1 MSNKEITIDMRG
13 QVCPAPVIEAKKAM
27 DADANTYVKVIVD
40 NDVSRDNVVKLGE
53 YRGYENHV
61 LEQEGNYI
69 VVLIPP
75 TAVKAEV
82 AAVSAVNIQTS
93 NDLEDLDLED
103 IFENE
108 FAAPLGKVVTNTT
121 IAGGEAPF
129 YMTNGTG
136 SLERSIAAYEK
147 TKAEKAAMGAPI
159 SQDTVPPELMGT
171 AVPSVP
177 TSSMGGKVLL
187 LTKDY
192 LGEGSEELGRNL
204 MKTFIYVLTET
215 DVKPKAIYCINSA
228 VKMLVEGSEHI
239 ENFKALE
246 AAGVTV
252 SGCGICLDFYEVKD
266 KVQVGTITNLY
277 AITESMMQEPF
288 VTL

>member
-1 MSNKEITIDMRG
+1 MSNKEVMLDMRG
-13 QVCPAPVIEAKKAM
+13 KACPEPVIEAKKAM
-27 DADANTYVKVIVD
+27 DADGTTYVKVLVD

-75 TAVKAEV
+75 TAVTEELAT
-82 AAVSAVNIQTS
+82 ASALDIQTS
-93 NDLEDLDLED
+93 NDLDDLDLED

-108 FAAPLGKVVTNTT
+108 FAAPLGKVITNTT
-121 IAGGEAPF
+121 IAGGDAPF

-147 TKAEKAAMGAPI
+147 MKAEKAAMGAPI
-159 SQDTVPPELMGT
+159 TQEMESPEVKM
-171 AVPSVP
+171 P
-177 TSSMGGKVLL
+177 TPVMPAQGVGDKVLL

-204 MKTFIYVLTET
+204 MKSFLYVLTEA

-228 VKMLVEGSEHI
+228 VNMLVEGSEHI

-246 AAGVTV
+246 SSGVTIG
-252 SGCGICLDFYEVKD
+252 GCGICLDFYEVKD

>member
-1 MSNKEITIDMRG
+1 MSNKEVMLDMRG
-13 QVCPAPVIEAKKAM
+13 KACPEPVIEAKKAM
-27 DADANTYVKVIVD
+27 DADGTTYVKVLVD

-75 TAVKAEV
+75 TVVTEELATA
-82 AAVSAVNIQTS
+82 SALDIQTS
-93 NDLEDLDLED
+93 NDLDDLDLED

-108 FAAPLGKVVTNTT
+108 FAAPLGKVITNTT
-121 IAGGEAPF
+121 IAGGDAPF

-147 TKAEKAAMGAPI
+147 MKAEKAAMGAPI
-159 SQDTVPPELMGT
+159 TQEMESPEMKM
-171 AVPSVP
+171 P
-177 TSSMGGKVLL
+177 TPVMPAQGVGDKVLL

-192 LGEGSEELGRNL
+192 LGEGSEELGRTL
-204 MKTFIYVLTET
+204 MKSFLYVLTEA

-228 VKMLVEGSEHI
+228 VNMLVTGSEHI

-246 AAGVTV
+246 SSGVTIG
-252 SGCGICLDFYEVKD
+252 GCGICLDFYEVKD
-266 KVQVGTITNLY
+266 KVQVGTVTNLY

>member
-1 MSNKEITIDMRG
+1 MSNKEVMLDMRG
-13 QVCPAPVIEAKKAM
+13 KACPEPVIEAKKAM
-27 DADANTYVKVIVD
+27 DADGTTYVKVLVD

-75 TAVKAEV
+75 TVVTEELATA
-82 AAVSAVNIQTS
+82 SALDIQTS
-93 NDLEDLDLED
+93 NDLDDLDLED

-108 FAAPLGKVVTNTT
+108 FAAPLGKVITNAT
-121 IAGGEAPF
+121 IAGGDAPF

-147 TKAEKAAMGAPI
+147 MKAEKAAMGAPI
-159 SQDTVPPELMGT
+159 TQEMESPEMKM
-171 AVPSVP
+171 P
-177 TSSMGGKVLL
+177 TPVMPAQGVGDKVLL

-204 MKTFIYVLTET
+204 MKSFLYVLTEA

-228 VKMLVEGSEHI
+228 VNMLVEGSEHI

-246 AAGVTV
+246 SAGVTIG
-252 SGCGICLDFYEVKD
+252 GCGICLDFYEVKD
-266 KVQVGTITNLY
+266 KVQVGTVTNLY

>member
-1 MSNKEITIDMRG
+1 MSNKEVMLDMRG
-13 QVCPAPVIEAKKAM
+13 KACPEPVIEAKKAM
-27 DADANTYVKVIVD
+27 DADGTTYVKVLVD

-75 TAVKAEV
+75 TAVTEELAT
-82 AAVSAVNIQTS
+82 ASALNIQTS
-93 NDLEDLDLED
+93 NDLDDLDLED

-147 TKAEKAAMGAPI
+147 MKAEKAAMGAPI
-159 SQDTVPPELMGT
+159 TQEMESPEMKMPTPVMPPQGVGE
-171 AVPSVP
+171 
-177 TSSMGGKVLL
+177 KVLL

-204 MKTFIYVLTET
+204 MKSFLYVLTEA

-228 VKMLVEGSEHI
+228 VNMLVTGSEHLD
-239 ENFKALE
+239 NLTALE
-246 AAGVTV
+246 AAGVTIA
-252 SGCGICLDFYEVKD
+252 GCGICLDFYGVKD

-277 AITESMMQEPF
+277 AITESLLQEQV

>member
-1 MSNKEITIDMRG
+1 MSNKEVKLDMRG
-13 QVCPAPVIEAKKAM
+13 KACPEPVIEAKKAM
-27 DADANTYVKVIVD
+27 DADGTTYVKVLVD

-75 TAVKAEV
+75 TAVTEELAT
-82 AAVSAVNIQTS
+82 ASALNIQTS
-93 NDLEDLDLED
+93 NDLDDLDLED

-108 FAAPLGKVVTNTT
+108 FAAPLGKVITNTT
-121 IAGGEAPF
+121 IAGGDAPF

-147 TKAEKAAMGAPI
+147 MKAGKAAMGAPI
-159 SQDTVPPELMGT
+159 TQEMESPEVKM
-171 AVPSVP
+171 P
-177 TSSMGGKVLL
+177 TSVMPAQGVGDKVLL

-204 MKTFIYVLTET
+204 MKSFLYVLTEA

-228 VKMLVEGSEHI
+228 VNMLVEGSEHI

-246 AAGVTV
+246 SAGVTIG
-252 SGCGICLDFYEVKD
+252 GCGICLDFYEVKD
-266 KVQVGTITNLY
+266 KVQVGTVTNLY

>member
-1 MSNKEITIDMRG
+1 MSNKEVMLDMRG
-13 QVCPAPVIEAKKAM
+13 KACPEPVIEAKKAM
-27 DADANTYVKVIVD
+27 DADGTTYVKVLVD

-75 TAVKAEV
+75 TVVTEELATA
-82 AAVSAVNIQTS
+82 SALNIQTS
-93 NDLEDLDLED
+93 NDLDDLDLED

-108 FAAPLGKVVTNTT
+108 FAAPLGKVITNTT
-121 IAGGEAPF
+121 IAGGDAPF

-147 TKAEKAAMGAPI
+147 MKAEKAAMGAPI
-159 SQDTVPPELMGT
+159 TQEMESPEVKM
-171 AVPSVP
+171 P
-177 TSSMGGKVLL
+177 TSVMPAQGVGDKVLL

-204 MKTFIYVLTET
+204 MKSFLYVLTEA

-228 VKMLVEGSEHI
+228 VNMLVEGSEHI

-246 AAGVTV
+246 SAGVTIG
-252 SGCGICLDFYEVKD
+252 GCGICLDFYEVKD
-266 KVQVGTITNLY
+266 KVQVGTVTNLY

>member
-1 MSNKEITIDMRG
+1 MSNKEVMLDMRG
-13 QVCPAPVIEAKKAM
+13 KACPEPVIEAKKAM
-27 DADANTYVKVIVD
+27 DADGTTYVKVLVD

-75 TAVKAEV
+75 TVVTEELATA
-82 AAVSAVNIQTS
+82 SALDIQTS
-93 NDLEDLDLED
+93 NDLDDLDLED

-147 TKAEKAAMGAPI
+147 MKAEKAAMGAPI
-159 SQDTVPPELMGT
+159 TQEMESPEVKM
-171 AVPSVP
+171 P
-177 TSSMGGKVLL
+177 TPVMPAQGVEDKVLL

-204 MKTFIYVLTET
+204 MKSFLYVLTEA

-228 VKMLVEGSEHI
+228 VNMLVEGSEHI

-246 AAGVTV
+246 SAGVTIG
-252 SGCGICLDFYEVKD
+252 GCGICLDFYEVKD
-266 KVQVGTITNLY
+266 KVQVGTVTNLY

>member
-1 MSNKEITIDMRG
+1 MSNKEVMLDMRG
-13 QVCPAPVIEAKKAM
+13 KACPEPVIEAKKAM
-27 DADANTYVKVIVD
+27 DADGTTYVKVLVD

-75 TAVKAEV
+75 TVVTEELATA
-82 AAVSAVNIQTS
+82 SALDIQTS
-93 NDLEDLDLED
+93 NDLDDLDLED

-108 FAAPLGKVVTNTT
+108 FAAPLGKVITNTT
-121 IAGGEAPF
+121 IAGGDAPF

-147 TKAEKAAMGAPI
+147 MKAEKAAMGAPI
-159 SQDTVPPELMGT
+159 TQEMESPEMKM
-171 AVPSVP
+171 P
-177 TSSMGGKVLL
+177 TPVMPAQGVGEKVLL

-204 MKTFIYVLTET
+204 MKSFLYVLTEA

-228 VKMLVEGSEHI
+228 VNMLVTGSEHI

-246 AAGVTV
+246 SAGVTIG
-252 SGCGICLDFYEVKD
+252 GCGICLDFYEVKD
-266 KVQVGTITNLY
+266 KVQVGTVTNLY

>member
-1 MSNKEITIDMRG
+1 MSNKEVMLDMRG
-13 QVCPAPVIEAKKAM
+13 KACPEPVIEAKKAM
-27 DADANTYVKVIVD
+27 DADGTTYVKVLVD

-75 TAVKAEV
+75 TAVTEELAT
-82 AAVSAVNIQTS
+82 ASALNIQTS
-93 NDLEDLDLED
+93 NDLDDLDLED

-108 FAAPLGKVVTNTT
+108 FAAPLGKVITNTT
-121 IAGGEAPF
+121 IAGGDAPF

-147 TKAEKAAMGAPI
+147 MKAEKAAMGAPI
-159 SQDTVPPELMGT
+159 TQEMESPEVKM
-171 AVPSVP
+171 P
-177 TSSMGGKVLL
+177 TPVMPAQGVGDKVLL

-204 MKTFIYVLTET
+204 MKSFLYVLTEA

-228 VKMLVEGSEHI
+228 VNMLVTGSEHI

-246 AAGVTV
+246 SSGVTIG
-252 SGCGICLDFYEVKD
+252 GCGICLDFYEVKD
-266 KVQVGTITNLY
+266 KVQVGTVTNLY

>member
-1 MSNKEITIDMRG
+1 MSNKEVMLDMRG
-13 QVCPAPVIEAKKAM
+13 KACPEPVIEAKKAM
-27 DADANTYVKVIVD
+27 DADGTTYVKVLVD

-75 TAVKAEV
+75 TVVTEELATA
-82 AAVSAVNIQTS
+82 SALDIQTS
-93 NDLEDLDLED
+93 NDLDDLDLED

-108 FAAPLGKVVTNTT
+108 FAAPLGKVITNTT
-121 IAGGEAPF
+121 IAGGDAPF

-147 TKAEKAAMGAPI
+147 MKAEKAAMGAPI
-159 SQDTVPPELMGT
+159 TQEMESPEMKM
-171 AVPSVP
+171 P
-177 TSSMGGKVLL
+177 TPVMPAQGVGDKVLL

-204 MKTFIYVLTET
+204 MKTFLYVLTEA

-228 VKMLVEGSEHI
+228 VNMLVEGSEHI

-246 AAGVTV
+246 SSGVTIG
-252 SGCGICLDFYEVKD
+252 GCGICLDFYEVKD
-266 KVQVGTITNLY
+266 KVQVGTVTNLY

>member
-1 MSNKEITIDMRG
+1 MSNKEVMLDMRG
-13 QVCPAPVIEAKKAM
+13 KACPEPVIEAKKAM
-27 DADANTYVKVIVD
+27 DADGTTYVKVLVD

-75 TAVKAEV
+75 TAVTEELAT
-82 AAVSAVNIQTS
+82 ASALNIQTS
-93 NDLEDLDLED
+93 NDLDDLDLED

-108 FAAPLGKVVTNTT
+108 FAAPLGKVITNTT
-121 IAGGEAPF
+121 IAGGDAPF

-147 TKAEKAAMGAPI
+147 MKAEKAALGAPI
-159 SQDTVPPELMGT
+159 TQEMESPEMKM
-171 AVPSVP
+171 P
-177 TSSMGGKVLL
+177 TPVMPAQGVGDKVLL

-192 LGEGSEELGRNL
+192 LGEGSAELGRNL
-204 MKTFIYVLTET
+204 MKSFLYVLTEA

-228 VKMLVEGSEHI
+228 VNMLVEGSEHI

-246 AAGVTV
+246 SAGVTIG
-252 SGCGICLDFYEVKD
+252 GCGICLDFYEVKD
-266 KVQVGTITNLY
+266 KVQVGTVTNLY

>member
-1 MSNKEITIDMRG
+1 MSNKEVMLDMRG
-13 QVCPAPVIEAKKAM
+13 KACPEPVIEAKKAM
-27 DADANTYVKVIVD
+27 DADGTTYVKVLVD

-75 TAVKAEV
+75 TVVTEELATA
-82 AAVSAVNIQTS
+82 SALDIQTS
-93 NDLEDLDLED
+93 NDLDDLDLED

-108 FAAPLGKVVTNTT
+108 FAAPLGKVITNTT

-147 TKAEKAAMGAPI
+147 MKAEKAAMGAPI
-159 SQDTVPPELMGT
+159 TQEMESPEVKM
-171 AVPSVP
+171 P
-177 TSSMGGKVLL
+177 TPVMPAQGVGEKVLL

-204 MKTFIYVLTET
+204 MKSFLYVLTEA

-228 VKMLVEGSEHI
+228 VNMLVEGSEHI

-246 AAGVTV
+246 SAGVTIG
-252 SGCGICLDFYEVKD
+252 GCGICLDFYEVKD
-266 KVQVGTITNLY
+266 KVQVGTVTNLY

>member
-1 MSNKEITIDMRG
+1 MSNKEVMLDMRG
-13 QVCPAPVIEAKKAM
+13 KACPEPVIEAKKAM
-27 DADANTYVKVIVD
+27 DADGTTYVKVLVD

-75 TAVKAEV
+75 TAVTEELAT
-82 AAVSAVNIQTS
+82 ASALNIQTS
-93 NDLEDLDLED
+93 NDLDDLDLED

-108 FAAPLGKVVTNTT
+108 FAAPLGKVITNTT
-121 IAGGEAPF
+121 IAGGDAPF

-147 TKAEKAAMGAPI
+147 MKAEKAAMGAPI
-159 SQDTVPPELMGT
+159 TQEMESPEVKM
-171 AVPSVP
+171 P
-177 TSSMGGKVLL
+177 TSVMPAQGVGDKVLL

-204 MKTFIYVLTET
+204 MKSFLYVLTEA

-228 VKMLVEGSEHI
+228 VNMLVEGSEHI

-246 AAGVTV
+246 SAGVTIG
-252 SGCGICLDFYEVKD
+252 GCGICVDFYEVKD
-266 KVQVGTITNLY
+266 KVQVGTVTNLY

>member
-1 MSNKEITIDMRG
+1 MSNKEVMLDMRG
-13 QVCPAPVIEAKKAM
+13 KACPEPVIEAKKAM
-27 DADANTYVKVIVD
+27 DADGTTYVKVLVD

-75 TAVKAEV
+75 TVVTEELATA
-82 AAVSAVNIQTS
+82 SALDIQTS
-93 NDLEDLDLED
+93 NDLDDLDLED

-108 FAAPLGKVVTNTT
+108 FAAPLGKVITNTT
-121 IAGGEAPF
+121 IAGGDAPF

-147 TKAEKAAMGAPI
+147 MKAEKAAMGAPI
-159 SQDTVPPELMGT
+159 TQEMESPEVKM
-171 AVPSVP
+171 P
-177 TSSMGGKVLL
+177 TPVMPAQGVGDKVLL

-204 MKTFIYVLTET
+204 MKSFLYVLTEA

-228 VKMLVEGSEHI
+228 VNMLVTGSDHLD
-239 ENFKALE
+239 NLTALE
-246 AAGVTV
+246 AAGVTIA
-252 SGCGICLDFYEVKD
+252 GCGICLDFYGVKD

-277 AITESMMQEPF
+277 AITESLLQEQV

>member
-1 MSNKEITIDMRG
+1 MLDKEITLDMRG
-13 QVCPAPVIEAKKAM
+13 KACPEPVIEAKKVM
-27 DADANTYVKVIVD
+27 DSDANVSVKVIVD
-40 NDVSRDNVVKLGE
+40 HDVSRDNVVKLGE

-75 TAVKAEV
+75 AAVKEEM

-159 SQDTVPPELMGT
+159 SQDIVPPELLGAVAP
-171 AVPSVP
+171 AVPIP
-177 TSSMGGKVLL
+177 AMGGKVLL
-187 LTKDY
+187 FTKDY
-192 LGEGSEELGRNL
+192 LGEGSEDLGRNL
-204 MKTFIYVLTET
+204 MKTFLYVLTQT

-228 VKMLVEGSEHI
+228 VNMLVEGSEHI
-239 ENFKALE
+239 ENFKTLE
-246 AAGVTV
+246 AAGV
-252 SGCGICLDFYEVKD
+252 SIGGCGICLDFYGVKE

>member
-1 MSNKEITIDMRG
+1 MSNKEVMLDMRG
-13 QVCPAPVIEAKKAM
+13 KACPEPVIEAKKAM
-27 DADANTYVKVIVD
+27 DADGTTYVKVLVD

-75 TAVKAEV
+75 TVVTEELATA
-82 AAVSAVNIQTS
+82 SALDIQTS
-93 NDLEDLDLED
+93 NDLDDLDLED
-103 IFENE
+103 VFENE
-108 FAAPLGKVVTNTT
+108 FAAPLGKVITNTT
-121 IAGGEAPF
+121 IAGGDAPF

-147 TKAEKAAMGAPI
+147 MKAEKAAMGAPI
-159 SQDTVPPELMGT
+159 TQEMESPEVKM
-171 AVPSVP
+171 P
-177 TSSMGGKVLL
+177 TPVMPAQGVGDKVLL

-204 MKTFIYVLTET
+204 MKSFLYVLTEA

-228 VKMLVEGSEHI
+228 VNMLVEGSEHI

-246 AAGVTV
+246 SAGVTIG
-252 SGCGICLDFYEVKD
+252 GCGICLDFYEVKD
-266 KVQVGTITNLY
+266 KVQVGTVTNLY

>member
-1 MSNKEITIDMRG
+1 MSNKEVMLDMRG
-13 QVCPAPVIEAKKAM
+13 KACPEPVIEAKKAI
-27 DADANTYVKVIVD
+27 DADGTTYVKVLVD

-75 TAVKAEV
+75 TVVTEELATA
-82 AAVSAVNIQTS
+82 SALDIQTS
-93 NDLEDLDLED
+93 NDLDDLDLED

-108 FAAPLGKVVTNTT
+108 FAAPLGKVITNTT
-121 IAGGEAPF
+121 IAGGDAPF

-147 TKAEKAAMGAPI
+147 MKAEKAAMGAPI
-159 SQDTVPPELMGT
+159 TQEMESPEMKM
-171 AVPSVP
+171 P
-177 TSSMGGKVLL
+177 TPVMPAQGVGDKVLL

-204 MKTFIYVLTET
+204 MKSFLYVLTEA

-228 VKMLVEGSEHI
+228 VNMLVEGSEHI

-246 AAGVTV
+246 SAGVTIG
-252 SGCGICLDFYEVKD
+252 GCGICLDFYEVKD
-266 KVQVGTITNLY
+266 KVQVGTVTNLY

>member
-1 MSNKEITIDMRG
+1 MSNKEVMLDMRG
-13 QVCPAPVIEAKKAM
+13 KACPEPVIEAKKAM
-27 DADANTYVKVIVD
+27 DADGTTYVKVLVD
-40 NDVSRDNVVKLGE
+40 DDVSRDNVVKLGE

-75 TAVKAEV
+75 TAVTEELAT
-82 AAVSAVNIQTS
+82 ASALNIQTS
-93 NDLEDLDLED
+93 NDLDDLDLED

-108 FAAPLGKVVTNTT
+108 FAAPLGKVITNTT
-121 IAGGEAPF
+121 IAGGDAPF

-147 TKAEKAAMGAPI
+147 MKAEKAALGAPI
-159 SQDTVPPELMGT
+159 TQEMESPEVKMSTPVMPAQG
-171 AVPSVP
+171 V
-177 TSSMGGKVLL
+177 GDKVLL
-187 LTKDY
+187 LTRDY

-204 MKTFIYVLTET
+204 MKSFLYVLTEA

-228 VKMLVEGSEHI
+228 VNMLVEGSEHI

-246 AAGVTV
+246 SAGVTIG
-252 SGCGICLDFYEVKD
+252 GCGICLDFYEVKD
-266 KVQVGTITNLY
+266 KVQVGTVTNLY

>member
-1 MSNKEITIDMRG
+1 MSNKEVMLDMRG
-13 QVCPAPVIEAKKAM
+13 KACPEPVIEAKKAM
-27 DADANTYVKVIVD
+27 DADGTTYVKVLVD

-75 TAVKAEV
+75 TAVTEELAT
-82 AAVSAVNIQTS
+82 ASALNIQTS
-93 NDLEDLDLED
+93 NDLDDLDLED

-108 FAAPLGKVVTNTT
+108 FAAPLGKVITNTT
-121 IAGGEAPF
+121 IAGGDAPF

-147 TKAEKAAMGAPI
+147 MKAEKAALGAPI
-159 SQDTVPPELMGT
+159 TQEMESPEMKM
-171 AVPSVP
+171 P
-177 TSSMGGKVLL
+177 TPVMPAQGVGEKVLL

-204 MKTFIYVLTET
+204 MKSFLYVLTEA

-228 VKMLVEGSEHI
+228 VNMLVTGSEHLD
-239 ENFKALE
+239 NLTALE
-246 AAGVTV
+246 AAGVTIA
-252 SGCGICLDFYEVKD
+252 GCGICLDFYGVKD
-266 KVQVGTITNLY
+266 NVQVGAITNLY
-277 AITESMMQEPF
+277 AITESLLQEQV

>member
-1 MSNKEITIDMRG
+1 MSNKEVMLDMRG
-13 QVCPAPVIEAKKAM
+13 KACPEPVIEAKKAM
-27 DADANTYVKVIVD
+27 DADGTTYVKVLVD

-75 TAVKAEV
+75 TVVTEELATA
-82 AAVSAVNIQTS
+82 SALDIQTS
-93 NDLEDLDLED
+93 NDLDDLDLED

-108 FAAPLGKVVTNTT
+108 FAAPLGKVITNTT
-121 IAGGEAPF
+121 IAGGDAPF

-147 TKAEKAAMGAPI
+147 MKAEKAAMGAPI
-159 SQDTVPPELMGT
+159 TQEMESPEVKM
-171 AVPSVP
+171 P
-177 TSSMGGKVLL
+177 TPVMPAQGVGDKVLL

-204 MKTFIYVLTET
+204 MKSFLYVLTEA

-228 VKMLVEGSEHI
+228 VNMLVTGSEHI

-246 AAGVTV
+246 SSGVTIG
-252 SGCGICLDFYEVKD
+252 GCGICLDFYEVKD
-266 KVQVGTITNLY
+266 KVQVGTVTNLY

>member
-1 MSNKEITIDMRG
+1 MSNKEVMLDMRG
-13 QVCPAPVIEAKKAM
+13 KACPEPVIEAKKAM
-27 DADANTYVKVIVD
+27 DADGTTYVKVLVD

-75 TAVKAEV
+75 TAVTEELAT
-82 AAVSAVNIQTS
+82 ASALDIQTS
-93 NDLEDLDLED
+93 NDLDDLDLED

-108 FAAPLGKVVTNTT
+108 FAAPLGKVITNTT
-121 IAGGEAPF
+121 IAGGDAPF

-147 TKAEKAAMGAPI
+147 MKAEKAAMGAPI
-159 SQDTVPPELMGT
+159 TQEMESPEVKM
-171 AVPSVP
+171 P
-177 TSSMGGKVLL
+177 TSVMPAQGVGDKVLL

-204 MKTFIYVLTET
+204 MKSFLYVLTEA

-228 VKMLVEGSEHI
+228 VNMLVEGSEHI

-246 AAGVTV
+246 SAGVTIG
-252 SGCGICLDFYEVKD
+252 GCGICLDCYEVKD
-266 KVQVGTITNLY
+266 KVQVGTVTNLY

>member
-1 MSNKEITIDMRG
+1 MSNKEVMLDMRG
-13 QVCPAPVIEAKKAM
+13 KACPEPVIEAKKAM
-27 DADANTYVKVIVD
+27 DADGTTYVKVLVD

-75 TAVKAEV
+75 TAVTEELAT
-82 AAVSAVNIQTS
+82 ASALDIQTS
-93 NDLEDLDLED
+93 NDLDDLDLED

-108 FAAPLGKVVTNTT
+108 FAAPLGKVITNTT
-121 IAGGEAPF
+121 IAGGDAPF

-147 TKAEKAAMGAPI
+147 MKAEKAAMGAPI
-159 SQDTVPPELMGT
+159 TQEMESPEMKM
-171 AVPSVP
+171 P
-177 TSSMGGKVLL
+177 TPVMPAQRVGEKVLL

-204 MKTFIYVLTET
+204 MKSFLYVLTEA

-228 VKMLVEGSEHI
+228 VNMLVTGSEHLD
-239 ENFKALE
+239 NLTALE
-246 AAGVTV
+246 AAGVTIA
-252 SGCGICLDFYEVKD
+252 GCGICLDFYGVKD

>member
-1 MSNKEITIDMRG
+1 MSNKEVMLDMRG
-13 QVCPAPVIEAKKAM
+13 KACPEPVIEAKKAM
-27 DADANTYVKVIVD
+27 DADGTTYVKVLVD

-75 TAVKAEV
+75 TVVTEELATA
-82 AAVSAVNIQTS
+82 SALDIQTS
-93 NDLEDLDLED
+93 NDLDDLDLED

-108 FAAPLGKVVTNTT
+108 FAAPLGKVITNTT
-121 IAGGEAPF
+121 IAGGDAPF

-147 TKAEKAAMGAPI
+147 MKAEKAAMGAPI
-159 SQDTVPPELMGT
+159 TQEMESPEMKM
-171 AVPSVP
+171 P
-177 TSSMGGKVLL
+177 TPVMPAQGVGDKVLL

-204 MKTFIYVLTET
+204 MKSFLYVLTEA

-228 VKMLVEGSEHI
+228 VNMLVTGSEHLD
-239 ENFKALE
+239 NLTALE
-246 AAGVTV
+246 AAGVTIA
-252 SGCGICLDFYEVKD
+252 GCGICLDFYGVKD

-277 AITESMMQEPF
+277 AITESLLQEQ
-288 VTL
+288 VVML

>member
-1 MSNKEITIDMRG
+1 MLDMRG
-13 QVCPAPVIEAKKAM
+13 KACPEPVIEAKKAM
-27 DADANTYVKVIVD
+27 DADGTTYVKVLVD

-75 TAVKAEV
+75 TVVTEELATA
-82 AAVSAVNIQTS
+82 SALDIQTS
-93 NDLEDLDLED
+93 NDLDDLDLED

-108 FAAPLGKVVTNTT
+108 FAAPLGKVITNTT
-121 IAGGEAPF
+121 IAGGDAPF

-147 TKAEKAAMGAPI
+147 MKAEKAAMGAPI
-159 SQDTVPPELMGT
+159 TQEMESPEVKM
-171 AVPSVP
+171 P
-177 TSSMGGKVLL
+177 TPVMPAQGVGDKVLL

-204 MKTFIYVLTET
+204 MKSFLYVLTEA

-228 VKMLVEGSEHI
+228 VNMLVTGSDHLD
-239 ENFKALE
+239 NLTALE
-246 AAGVTV
+246 AAGVTIA
-252 SGCGICLDFYEVKD
+252 GCGICLDFYGVKD

-277 AITESMMQEPF
+277 AITESLLQEQV

>member
-1 MSNKEITIDMRG
+1 MSNKEVMLDMRG
-13 QVCPAPVIEAKKAM
+13 KACPEPVIEAKKAM
-27 DADANTYVKVIVD
+27 DADGTTYVKVLVD

-75 TAVKAEV
+75 TVVTEELATA
-82 AAVSAVNIQTS
+82 SALNIQTS
-93 NDLEDLDLED
+93 NDLDDLDLED

-108 FAAPLGKVVTNTT
+108 FAAPLGKVITNTT
-121 IAGGEAPF
+121 IAGGDAHF

-147 TKAEKAAMGAPI
+147 MKAEKAAMGAPI
-159 SQDTVPPELMGT
+159 TQEMESPEVKM
-171 AVPSVP
+171 P
-177 TSSMGGKVLL
+177 TSVMPAQGVGDKVLL

-204 MKTFIYVLTET
+204 MKSFLYVLTEA

-228 VKMLVEGSEHI
+228 VNMLVTGSDHLD
-239 ENFKALE
+239 NLTALE
-246 AAGVTV
+246 AAGVTIA
-252 SGCGICLDFYEVKD
+252 GCGICLDFYGVKD

-277 AITESMMQEPF
+277 AITESLLQEQV

>member
-1 MSNKEITIDMRG
+1 MSNKEVMLDMRG
-13 QVCPAPVIEAKKAM
+13 KACPEPVIEAKKAM
-27 DADANTYVKVIVD
+27 DADGTTYVKVLVD

-75 TAVKAEV
+75 TAVKEEV

-121 IAGGEAPF
+121 IAGGDAPF

-147 TKAEKAAMGAPI
+147 MKAEKAAMGAPI
-159 SQDTVPPELMGT
+159 TQEMEPP
-171 AVPSVP
+171 AVEMP
-177 TSSMGGKVLL
+177 TSAMPAQGVGDKVLL

-204 MKTFIYVLTET
+204 MKSFLYVLTEA

-228 VKMLVEGSEHI
+228 VNMLVEGSEHI

-246 AAGVTV
+246 SAGVTIG
-252 SGCGICLDFYEVKD
+252 GCGICLDFYEVKD
-266 KVQVGTITNLY
+266 KVQVGTVTNLY

>member
-1 MSNKEITIDMRG
+1 MSNKEVMLDMRG
-13 QVCPAPVIEAKKAM
+13 KACPEPVIEAKKAM
-27 DADANTYVKVIVD
+27 DADGTTYVKVLVD

-75 TAVKAEV
+75 TVVTEELATT
-82 AAVSAVNIQTS
+82 SALDIHTS
-93 NDLEDLDLED
+93 NDLDDLDLED

-108 FAAPLGKVVTNTT
+108 FAAPLGKVITNTT
-121 IAGGEAPF
+121 IAGGDAPF

-147 TKAEKAAMGAPI
+147 MKAEKAAMGAPI
-159 SQDTVPPELMGT
+159 TQEMESPEVKM
-171 AVPSVP
+171 P
-177 TSSMGGKVLL
+177 TPVMPAQGVGDKVLL

-204 MKTFIYVLTET
+204 MKSFLYVLTEA

-228 VKMLVEGSEHI
+228 VNMLVTGSEHI

-246 AAGVTV
+246 SSGVTIG
-252 SGCGICLDFYEVKD
+252 GCGICLDFYEVKD
-266 KVQVGTITNLY
+266 KVQVGTVTNLY

>member
-1 MSNKEITIDMRG
+1 MSNKEVMLDMRG
-13 QVCPAPVIEAKKAM
+13 KACPEPVIEAKKAM
-27 DADANTYVKVIVD
+27 DADGTTYVKVLVD

-75 TAVKAEV
+75 TVVTEELATA
-82 AAVSAVNIQTS
+82 SALDIHTS
-93 NDLEDLDLED
+93 NDLDDLDLED

-108 FAAPLGKVVTNTT
+108 FAAPLGKVITNTT
-121 IAGGEAPF
+121 IAGGDAPF

-147 TKAEKAAMGAPI
+147 MKAEKAAMGAPI
-159 SQDTVPPELMGT
+159 TQEMESPEVKMPMPVMPAQG
-171 AVPSVP
+171 V
-177 TSSMGGKVLL
+177 GDKVLL

-204 MKTFIYVLTET
+204 MKSFLYVLTEA
-215 DVKPKAIYCINSA
+215 DVKPKVIYCINSA
-228 VKMLVEGSEHI
+228 VNMLVTGSEHI

-246 AAGVTV
+246 SSGVTIG
-252 SGCGICLDFYEVKD
+252 GCGICLDFYEVKD
-266 KVQVGTITNLY
+266 KVQVGTVTNLY

>member
-1 MSNKEITIDMRG
+1 MLDKEITLDMRG
-13 QVCPAPVIEAKKAM
+13 KACPEPVIEAKQAM
-27 DADANTYVKVIVD
+27 DSDANVYVKVIVD
-40 NDVSRDNVVKLGE
+40 NDVRRDNLVKLGE

-75 TAVKAEV
+75 TVVKEEI
-82 AAVSAVNIQTS
+82 AAVSGVNIQTS

-159 SQDTVPPELMGT
+159 NQDIVLGAVAP
-171 AVPSVP
+171 AVPAVP
-177 TSSMGGKVLL
+177 TPAMGGKVLL
-187 LTKDY
+187 FTKDY
-192 LGEGSEELGRNL
+192 LGEGSEDLGRNL
-204 MKTFIYVLTET
+204 MKTFLYVLTQT

-228 VKMLVEGSEHI
+228 VNMLVEGSEHI
-239 ENFKALE
+239 ENFKTLE
-246 AAGVTV
+246 AAGV
-252 SGCGICLDFYEVKD
+252 SIGGCGICLDFYGVKE
-266 KVQVGTITNLY
+266 KVQVGTITNMY

>member
-1 MSNKEITIDMRG
+1 MSNKEVMLDMRG
-13 QVCPAPVIEAKKAM
+13 KACPEPVIEAKKAM
-27 DADANTYVKVIVD
+27 DADGTTYVKVLVD

-75 TAVKAEV
+75 TVVTEELATA
-82 AAVSAVNIQTS
+82 SALDIQTS
-93 NDLEDLDLED
+93 NDLDDLDLED

-108 FAAPLGKVVTNTT
+108 FAAPLGKVITNTT
-121 IAGGEAPF
+121 IAGGDAPF

-147 TKAEKAAMGAPI
+147 MKAEKAAMGAPI
-159 SQDTVPPELMGT
+159 TQEMESPEMKM
-171 AVPSVP
+171 P
-177 TSSMGGKVLL
+177 TPVMPAQGVGDKVLL

-204 MKTFIYVLTET
+204 MKSFLYVLTEA

-228 VKMLVEGSEHI
+228 VNMLVTGSEHI

-246 AAGVTV
+246 SSGVTIG
-252 SGCGICLDFYEVKD
+252 GCGICLDFYEVKD
-266 KVQVGTITNLY
+266 KVQVGTVTNLY

>member
-1 MSNKEITIDMRG
+1 MSNKEVMLDMRG
-13 QVCPAPVIEAKKAM
+13 KACPEPVIEAKKAM
-27 DADANTYVKVIVD
+27 DADGTTYVKVLVD

-75 TAVKAEV
+75 TVVTEELATT
-82 AAVSAVNIQTS
+82 SALDIHTS
-93 NDLEDLDLED
+93 NDLDDLDLED

-108 FAAPLGKVVTNTT
+108 FAAPLGKVITNTT
-121 IAGGEAPF
+121 IAGGDAPF

-147 TKAEKAAMGAPI
+147 MKAEKAAMGAPI
-159 SQDTVPPELMGT
+159 TQEMESPEVKM
-171 AVPSVP
+171 P
-177 TSSMGGKVLL
+177 TPVMPAQGVGDKVLL

-204 MKTFIYVLTET
+204 MKSFLYVLTEA

-228 VKMLVEGSEHI
+228 VNMLVTGSEHI

-246 AAGVTV
+246 SAGVTIG
-252 SGCGICLDFYEVKD
+252 GCGICLDFYEVKD
-266 KVQVGTITNLY
+266 KVQVGTVTNLY

>member
-1 MSNKEITIDMRG
+1 MSNKEVMLDMRG
-13 QVCPAPVIEAKKAM
+13 KACPEPVIEAKKAM
-27 DADANTYVKVIVD
+27 DADGTTYVKVLVD
-40 NDVSRDNVVKLGE
+40 NDVSRDNVVKLRE

-75 TAVKAEV
+75 TVVTEELATA
-82 AAVSAVNIQTS
+82 SALDIHTS
-93 NDLEDLDLED
+93 NDLDDLDLED

-147 TKAEKAAMGAPI
+147 MKAEKAAMGAPI
-159 SQDTVPPELMGT
+159 TQEMESPEVKM
-171 AVPSVP
+171 P
-177 TSSMGGKVLL
+177 TPVMPAQGVGDKVLL

-204 MKTFIYVLTET
+204 MKSFLYVLTET

-228 VKMLVEGSEHI
+228 VKMLVEGAEHI
-239 ENFKALE
+239 ENFKVLE
-246 AAGVTV
+246 SSGVTIG
-252 SGCGICLDFYEVKD
+252 GCGICLDFYEVKD
-266 KVQVGTITNLY
+266 KVQVGTVTNLY

>member
-1 MSNKEITIDMRG
+1 MSNKEVMLDMRG
-13 QVCPAPVIEAKKAM
+13 KACPEPVIEAKKAM
-27 DADANTYVKVIVD
+27 DADGTTYVKVLVD

-75 TAVKAEV
+75 TAVTEELAT
-82 AAVSAVNIQTS
+82 ASALDIQTS
-93 NDLEDLDLED
+93 NDLDDLDLED

-147 TKAEKAAMGAPI
+147 MKAEKAAMGAPI
-159 SQDTVPPELMGT
+159 TQEMESPEMKM
-171 AVPSVP
+171 P
-177 TSSMGGKVLL
+177 TPVMPAQGVGKKVLL

-204 MKTFIYVLTET
+204 MKSFLYVLTEA

-228 VKMLVEGSEHI
+228 VNMLVTGSEHI

-246 AAGVTV
+246 SAGVTIG
-252 SGCGICLDFYEVKD
+252 GCGICLDFYEVKD
-266 KVQVGTITNLY
+266 KVQVGTVTNLY

>member
-1 MSNKEITIDMRG
+1 MSNKEVMLDMRG
-13 QVCPAPVIEAKKAM
+13 KACPEPVIEAKKAM
-27 DADANTYVKVIVD
+27 DADGTTYVKVLVD

-75 TAVKAEV
+75 TAVTEELAT
-82 AAVSAVNIQTS
+82 ASALDIQTS
-93 NDLEDLDLED
+93 NDLDDLDLED

-147 TKAEKAAMGAPI
+147 MKAEKAAMGAPI
-159 SQDTVPPELMGT
+159 TQEMESPEVKMPTPVMPSQGVGD
-171 AVPSVP
+171 
-177 TSSMGGKVLL
+177 KVLL

-204 MKTFIYVLTET
+204 MKSFLYVLTEA

-228 VKMLVEGSEHI
+228 VNMLVEGSEHI

-246 AAGVTV
+246 SAGVTIG
-252 SGCGICLDFYEVKD
+252 GCGICLDFYEVKD
-266 KVQVGTITNLY
+266 KVQVGTVTNLY

>member
-1 MSNKEITIDMRG
+1 MSNKEVMLDMRG
-13 QVCPAPVIEAKKAM
+13 KACPEPVIEAKKAM
-27 DADANTYVKVIVD
+27 DADGTTYVKVLVD

-75 TAVKAEV
+75 TVVTEELATA
-82 AAVSAVNIQTS
+82 SALDIQTS
-93 NDLEDLDLED
+93 NDLDDLDMED

-108 FAAPLGKVVTNTT
+108 FAAPLGKVITNTT
-121 IAGGEAPF
+121 IAGGDAPF

-147 TKAEKAAMGAPI
+147 MKAEKAAMGAPI
-159 SQDTVPPELMGT
+159 TQEMESPEMKM
-171 AVPSVP
+171 P
-177 TSSMGGKVLL
+177 TPVMPAQGVGDKVLL

-204 MKTFIYVLTET
+204 MKSFLYVLTEA

-228 VKMLVEGSEHI
+228 VNMLVEGSEHI

-246 AAGVTV
+246 SAGVTIG
-252 SGCGICLDFYEVKD
+252 GCGICLDFYEVKD
-266 KVQVGTITNLY
+266 KVQVGTVTNLY

>member
-1 MSNKEITIDMRG
+1 MSNKEVMLDMRG
-13 QVCPAPVIEAKKAM
+13 KACPEPVIEAKKAM
-27 DADANTYVKVIVD
+27 DADGTTYVKVLVD

-75 TAVKAEV
+75 TVVTEEL
-82 AAVSAVNIQTS
+82 AAASALNIQTS
-93 NDLEDLDLED
+93 NDLDDLDLED

-147 TKAEKAAMGAPI
+147 MKAEKAAMGAPI
-159 SQDTVPPELMGT
+159 TQEMESPEMKM
-171 AVPSVP
+171 P
-177 TSSMGGKVLL
+177 TPVMPAQGVGEKVLL

-204 MKTFIYVLTET
+204 MKSFLYVLTEA

-228 VKMLVEGSEHI
+228 VNMLVTGSEHLD
-239 ENFKALE
+239 NLTALE
-246 AAGVTV
+246 AAGVTIA
-252 SGCGICLDFYEVKD
+252 GCGICLDFYEVKD

>member
-1 MSNKEITIDMRG
+1 MSNKEVMLDMRG
-13 QVCPAPVIEAKKAM
+13 KACPEPVIEAKKAM
-27 DADANTYVKVIVD
+27 DADGTTYVKVLVD

-75 TAVKAEV
+75 TVVTEELATA
-82 AAVSAVNIQTS
+82 SALDIQTS
-93 NDLEDLDLED
+93 NDLDDLDLED

-108 FAAPLGKVVTNTT
+108 FAAPLGKVITNTT
-121 IAGGEAPF
+121 IAGGDAPF

-147 TKAEKAAMGAPI
+147 MKAEKAAMGAPI
-159 SQDTVPPELMGT
+159 TQEIESPEMKM
-171 AVPSVP
+171 P
-177 TSSMGGKVLL
+177 TPVMPAQGVGDKVLL

-204 MKTFIYVLTET
+204 MKSFLYVLTEA

-228 VKMLVEGSEHI
+228 VNMLVTGSEHI

-246 AAGVTV
+246 SSGVTIG
-252 SGCGICLDFYEVKD
+252 GCGICLDFYEVKD
-266 KVQVGTITNLY
+266 KVQVGTVTNLY

>member
-1 MSNKEITIDMRG
+1 MSNKEVMLDMRG
-13 QVCPAPVIEAKKAM
+13 KACPEPVIEAKKAM
-27 DADANTYVKVIVD
+27 DADGTTYVKVLVD

-75 TAVKAEV
+75 TAVTEELAT
-82 AAVSAVNIQTS
+82 ASALDIKTS
-93 NDLEDLDLED
+93 NDLDDLDLED

-108 FAAPLGKVVTNTT
+108 FAAPLGKVITNTT
-121 IAGGEAPF
+121 IAGGDAPF

-147 TKAEKAAMGAPI
+147 MKAEKAAMGAPI
-159 SQDTVPPELMGT
+159 TQEMESPEVKM
-171 AVPSVP
+171 P
-177 TSSMGGKVLL
+177 TPVMPAQGVGDKVLL

-204 MKTFIYVLTET
+204 MKSFLYVLTEA

-228 VKMLVEGSEHI
+228 VNMLVTGSDHLD
-239 ENFKALE
+239 NLTALE
-246 AAGVTV
+246 AAGVTIA
-252 SGCGICLDFYEVKD
+252 GCGICLDFYGVKD

-277 AITESMMQEPF
+277 AITESLLQEQV

>member
-1 MSNKEITIDMRG
+1 MSNKEVMLDMRG
-13 QVCPAPVIEAKKAM
+13 KACPEPVIEAKKAM
-27 DADANTYVKVIVD
+27 DADGTTYVKVLVD

-75 TAVKAEV
+75 TAVTEELAT
-82 AAVSAVNIQTS
+82 ASALDIQTS
-93 NDLEDLDLED
+93 NDLDDLDLED

-147 TKAEKAAMGAPI
+147 MKAEKAAMGAPI
-159 SQDTVPPELMGT
+159 TQEMESPEMKM
-171 AVPSVP
+171 P
-177 TSSMGGKVLL
+177 TPVMPAQGVGEKVLL

-204 MKTFIYVLTET
+204 MKSFLYVLTEA

-228 VKMLVEGSEHI
+228 VNMLVTGSEHLD
-239 ENFKALE
+239 NLTALE
-246 AAGVTV
+246 AAGVTIA
-252 SGCGICLDFYEVKD
+252 GCGICLDFYEVKD